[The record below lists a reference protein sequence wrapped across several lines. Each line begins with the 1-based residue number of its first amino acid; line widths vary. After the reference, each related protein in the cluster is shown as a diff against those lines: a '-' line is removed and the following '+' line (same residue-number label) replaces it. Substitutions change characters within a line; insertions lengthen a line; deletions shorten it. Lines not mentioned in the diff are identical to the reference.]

1 MNKRKVPKIR
11 FKGFYDDW
19 EQREF
24 GDYNDLMTGYPFES
38 DKFSEDGI
46 KLVRGMNVKRGY
58 LDFSEDICMRWNSCV
73 GLENFLLKA
82 GDILIQMDGALI
94 GKSYAKIKENQLPA
108 LLVQR
113 VTRSRTNNK
122 FASQDFMYQTIQRDF
137 LRYIEMSKTETAVPH
152 LSLNDIRNFEIMVP
166 CLVEQEKI
174 GAYFSAFDRLITLH
188 QRKLEKLKI
197 IKKSM
202 LENCFPENG
211 EKVPK
216 IRSSEFSDDWEQR
229 KFGEVF
235 MLLQNNTLSR
245 AELNDE
251 FGTVQNIHYGDVL
264 IKYDEVL
271 DVSKESLSYIEKQ
284 SIADKFKT
292 SYLQNGDVI
301 IADTAEDETVGKC
314 TEIEGLTDQKVI
326 SGLHTM
332 PIRPNRKFA
341 AGFLG
346 FYLNSAAYHDQ
357 LKPLM
362 QGIKVTSISKG
373 VMQDTVVKFPLDLK
387 EQEQIGMY
395 FSGLD
400 HLITLHQSKLEK
412 LKMIKKSMLE
422 TMFV

>member
-188 QRKLEKLKI
+188 QRKLELLKRLRN
-197 IKKSM
+197 S
-202 LENCFPENG
+202 LVDRCFIG
-211 EKVPK
+211 EK
-216 IRSSEFSDDWEQR
+216 
-229 KFGEVF
+229 
-235 MLLQNNTLSR
+235 
-245 AELNDE
+245 
-251 FGTVQNIHYGDVL
+251 
-264 IKYDEVL
+264 
-271 DVSKESLSYIEKQ
+271 
-284 SIADKFKT
+284 
-292 SYLQNGDVI
+292 
-301 IADTAEDETVGKC
+301 C
-314 TEIEGLTDQKVI
+314 T
-326 SGLHTM
+326 M
-332 PIRPNRKFA
+332 
-341 AGFLG
+341 
-346 FYLNSAAYHDQ
+346 
-357 LKPLM
+357 
-362 QGIKVTSISKG
+362 
-373 VMQDTVVKFPLDLK
+373 
-387 EQEQIGMY
+387 
-395 FSGLD
+395 
-400 HLITLHQSKLEK
+400 SKLI
-412 LKMIKKSMLE
+412 L
-422 TMFV
+422 

>member
-1 MNKRKVPKIR
+1 MLLQNNTLSRAELNDEFGTVQNIHYGDVLIKYDEVLDVSKESLSYIEKQSIADKFKTSYLQNGDVIIADTAEDETVGKCTEIEGLTDQKVISGLHTMPIRPNRK
-11 FKGFYDDW
+11 FAAGFLGFYLNSAAYHDQLKPLMQGIKVTSISKGVMQDTVVKFPLDLKEQEQIGMYFSGLDHLITLHQKKCLEWKKKDFTSASISW

-188 QRKLEKLKI
+188 QRKLELLKRLRN
-197 IKKSM
+197 S
-202 LENCFPENG
+202 LVDRCFIG
-211 EKVPK
+211 EK
-216 IRSSEFSDDWEQR
+216 
-229 KFGEVF
+229 
-235 MLLQNNTLSR
+235 
-245 AELNDE
+245 
-251 FGTVQNIHYGDVL
+251 
-264 IKYDEVL
+264 
-271 DVSKESLSYIEKQ
+271 
-284 SIADKFKT
+284 
-292 SYLQNGDVI
+292 
-301 IADTAEDETVGKC
+301 C
-314 TEIEGLTDQKVI
+314 T
-326 SGLHTM
+326 M
-332 PIRPNRKFA
+332 
-341 AGFLG
+341 
-346 FYLNSAAYHDQ
+346 
-357 LKPLM
+357 
-362 QGIKVTSISKG
+362 
-373 VMQDTVVKFPLDLK
+373 
-387 EQEQIGMY
+387 
-395 FSGLD
+395 
-400 HLITLHQSKLEK
+400 SKLI
-412 LKMIKKSMLE
+412 L
-422 TMFV
+422 